1 MENPT
6 ITNLDKYMDVVYTV
20 TVSKQTY
27 TRSMRFV
34 FSGGTMQM
42 KNSPRTPPP
51 PNTPLFFEGPLLSPE
66 TRERIRRSAP
76 VQLGLAIGVRLLAK
90 VMGGTLSVSLGSR
103 KLRR

>member
-1 MENPT
+1 MENPIT
-6 ITNLDKYMDVVYTV
+6 TNLDKYMDVVYTV

-42 KNSPRTPPP
+42 KNSPRTP